1 MILLKSDNEW
11 FFEKKLI
18 RKYINFLKNKKNNI
32 FWDIYCFLVYMSI
45 NWIKKVKIL
54 NNNTKVIWCVSYI
67 FKYIN

>member
-18 RKYINFLKNKKNNI
+18 RKYISFLKNKKNNI
-32 FWDIYCFLVYMSI
+32 FWDIYCFLVYMFI

-54 NNNTKVIWCVSYI
+54 KNNTKVIWCVSYI
-67 FKYIN
+67 YKYIN